1 MFWIFLLWIIAFVA
15 LFRRSRW
22 TPALVIVT
30 LIATAVFLKVNIDQ
44 PIPLNF

>member
-1 MFWIFLLWIIAFVA
+1 MFWIFLLWIITFVA
-15 LFRRSRW
+15 LFRHFRW

-30 LIATAVFLKVNIDQ
+30 LIATVVFLKFNIDQ